1 MNVIEISGGNPLCG
15 KVKIQGSKN
24 ASLPLLAAAV
34 LIKGVTVIH
43 NCPRITDVFSMI
55 RLLEAVGCKTKFTNS
70 CLMIDAS
77 IVDSACLDEACAGT
91 MRSTITL
98 VGAMLGRVGEVSL
111 PYPGGCVIGDRPIDM
126 HIEALK
132 KLGVEFVESDTHVN
146 AKCSKLFGSKISLPF
161 PSVGASQNVILAAVL
176 AKGTTILEGC
186 SREPE
191 VTELCEFLKLAGAR
205 ISGVGTKTLV
215 IDGVESLHETK
226 YNVAADRI
234 VAGTYIM
241 AALATRGNV
250 ILEEAPISQMET
262 VLKLIKAIGAEFH
275 VEKQVISIN
284 GERAKYAMPF
294 VETLVYPGFPTD
306 LQSQLMVVLCLADG
320 LSIIQEN
327 IFENRF
333 HIVKDLNHM
342 GAKIMIENNRALI
355 YGVDALYGRSV
366 EAEEFRGGAA
376 LLIAGLAA
384 HEKSV
389 VRDCGFLKR
398 GYENIVKDLAMLGD
412 RKSTRLNSSH

>member
-1 MNVIEISGGNPLCG
+1 MNVIKISGGNPLCG
-15 KVKIQGSKN
+15 EVKIQGSKN

-43 NCPRITDVFSMI
+43 NCPRISDVFSMI
-55 RLLEAVGCKTKFTNS
+55 RLLEAVGCKTTFTGN
-70 CLMIDAS
+70 CLVVDAT

-132 KLGVEFVESDTHVN
+132 KLGVEFIESDTHVN
-146 AKCSKLFGSKISLPF
+146 ARCSKLIGSTISVPF
-161 PSVGASQNVILAAVL
+161 PSVGACQNVILAAVL
-176 AKGTTILEGC
+176 AKGTTMIEGC

-191 VTELCEFLKLAGAR
+191 VTELCEFLNLAGAK
-205 ISGVGTKTLV
+205 ISGIGTQTV
-215 IDGVESLHETK
+215 MIEGVESLHEIE
-226 YNVAADRI
+226 YRVIADRI
-234 VAGTYIM
+234 VSGTYIM
-241 AALATRGNV
+241 AALATRGSI
-250 ILEEAPISQMET
+250 ILEEAPIEQMET
-262 VLKLIKAIGAEFH
+262 VLTLVKAIGAEYRL
-275 VEKQVISIN
+275 ENKAIYIS
-284 GERAKYAMPF
+284 GERASYAMPF
-294 VETLVYPGFPTD
+294 IETLVYPGFPTD

-333 HIVKDLNHM
+333 HIVKDLNNM
-342 GAKIMIENNRALI
+342 GAKIITRDNRALI
-355 YGVDALYGRSV
+355 YGVDALHGGSV
-366 EAEEFRGGAA
+366 EAEELRGGAA

-384 HEKSV
+384 FGNTTVK
-389 VRDCGFLKR
+389 DCGYLRR
-398 GYENIVKDLAMLGD
+398 GYENIVKDLAMLGGNI
-412 RKSTRLNSSH
+412 RETYEEEE